1 MLINKKYEHL
11 REWLERL
18 PKDFER
24 LGEVIYD
31 KRNQLRVITAPDCTL
46 VNVKRY

>member
-11 REWLERL
+11 REWLEQL
-18 PKDFER
+18 PENFEH

-31 KRNQLRVITAPDCTL
+31 KRNQLRVITAPDGTL
-46 VNVKRY
+46 VNAKR